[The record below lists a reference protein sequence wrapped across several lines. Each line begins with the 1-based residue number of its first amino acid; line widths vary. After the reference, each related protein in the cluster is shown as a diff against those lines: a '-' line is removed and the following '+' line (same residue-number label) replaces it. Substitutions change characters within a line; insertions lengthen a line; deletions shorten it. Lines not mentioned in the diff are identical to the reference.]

1 MAEGQQPERSVSA
14 APVVAE
20 RDGVIGRRLGELE
33 DRWISVGGL
42 TMYTRVSTNPVP
54 KDAPPVVLV
63 HGFVISSRYMVPTAV
78 RLAPYF
84 PVYAPDLPGFG
95 RSAKPQH
102 VLTLPE
108 LSAALDA
115 WMAAVGLARA
125 AFLGNSFGCQMIV
138 DFATRYPER
147 VDRAVLTGPP
157 VDPEARTTL
166 GQVFRLLLDA
176 PREKLSLWLLHLPDY
191 MAAGFSRAWQT
202 RRYVLRDRIEE
213 KLPHV
218 HVPVLVVRGSRDP
231 IVPQDW
237 AEEVT
242 RLLPQGRLVVIPG
255 APHALNYSRPAD
267 LVRVAYP
274 FLSASGLARVEEGA

>member
-54 KDAPPVVLV
+54 EDAPPVVLV

-95 RSAKPQH
+95 RSAKPRH

-108 LSAALDA
+108 LSAALNA

-147 VDRAVLTGPP
+147 VERAVLTGPS
-157 VDPEARTTL
+157 VDPRARTTL

-176 PREKLSLWLLHLPDY
+176 PREKLSLWFLHLPDY
-191 MAAGFSRAWQT
+191 VAAGLSRAWQA
-202 RRYVLRDRIEE
+202 RRYVLWDRIEE

-218 HVPVLVVRGSRDP
+218 YVPVLVVRGSRDP

-242 RLLPQGRLVVIPG
+242 RLLPQGRLVVVPG

-267 LVRVAYP
+267 LVRVVYP
-274 FLSASGLARVEEGA
+274 FLSASGLARVEEGS